1 MLPSAPASA
10 GEVGAQGRAACVDPD
25 PEGFRAAG
33 DEPVESVQS
42 PAMFSPSD
50 HRFMSRALEL
60 AAQGLFTTTPNP
72 RVGAVIVRNDE
83 IVGEGWH
90 RRAGE
95 PHAEIVALAQAG
107 ARARG
112 ATVYLTLE
120 PCSHFGR
127 TPPCV
132 EALVEAGVVRVV
144 AAMGDPNPR
153 VDGRGFDRLRAA
165 GIEVRCGLLQAEAEV
180 LNVGFISRMARGLPW
195 VRMKTA
201 ASLDGRTALHDG
213 RSQWITGAAARA
225 DGHAWRAR
233 ACAILTGIGTVRDDD
248 PRMTVRDV
256 ETSRQPL
263 RVLIDS
269 KLEVDVEA
277 KLLRGGALIACAVD
291 NPGKTAELRDR
302 GCEVIELANASG
314 KVDLPALMRELAA
327 REINELHVEAG
338 NRLNGSL
345 LREGCVDELLVY
357 LAPSILGDAMDMFQ
371 LPAPS
376 SLEAATRLAFQSVDR
391 IGDDIRILAR
401 VLRSG

>member
-1 MLPSAPASA
+1 MT
-10 GEVGAQGRAACVDPD
+10 
-25 PEGFRAAG
+25 
-33 DEPVESVQS
+33 
-42 PAMFSPSD
+42 
-50 HRFMSRALEL
+50 RALAL
-60 AAQGLFTTTPNP
+60 AAQGLYTTTPNP
-72 RVGAVIVRNDE
+72 RVGAVIVQDGE

-95 PHAEIVALAQAG
+95 PHAEIVALAQAAG
-107 ARARG
+107 RARG

-132 EALVEAGVVRVV
+132 EALVEAGVTRVV

-165 GIEVRCGLLQAEAEV
+165 GIEVRCGLLQVEAEE
-180 LNVGFISRMARGLPW
+180 LNVGFVSRMARGLPW

-201 ASLDGRTALHDG
+201 ASLDGRTALRDG
-213 RSQWITGAAARA
+213 RSQWITGEAARA

-263 RVLIDS
+263 RVLVDS
-269 KLEVDVEA
+269 KLEVDVDA
-277 KLLRGGALIACAVD
+277 KLLRGGALVACAVE
-291 NPGKTAELRDR
+291 NPGKKAELRDR

-357 LAPSILGDAMDMFQ
+357 LAPSLLGDAMPMFH
-371 LPAPS
+371 LPEPA
-376 SLEAATRLAFQSVDR
+376 SLELATRLDFHAVDR
-391 IGDDIRILAR
+391 IGPDLRIRAR
-401 VLRSG
+401 VRRPG

>member
-1 MLPSAPASA
+1 MT
-10 GEVGAQGRAACVDPD
+10 
-25 PEGFRAAG
+25 
-33 DEPVESVQS
+33 
-42 PAMFSPSD
+42 
-50 HRFMSRALEL
+50 RALGL

-72 RVGAVIVRNDE
+72 RVGAVIVRDGE

-95 PHAEIVALAQAG
+95 PHAEIVALAQAAG
-107 ARARG
+107 RARG

-132 EALVEAGVVRVV
+132 EALVEAGVARVV

-165 GIEVRCGLLQAEAEV
+165 GIEVRCGLLQAEAEE
-180 LNVGFISRMARGLPW
+180 LNVGFVSRMARGLPW

-201 ASLDGRTALHDG
+201 ASLDGRTALRDG
-213 RSQWITGAAARA
+213 RSQWITGEAARA

-263 RVLIDS
+263 RVLVDS
-269 KLEVDVEA
+269 KLEVDVDA

-291 NPGKTAELRDR
+291 NPGKQAELRDR
-302 GCEVIELANASG
+302 GCEVIEMANASG

-357 LAPSILGDAMDMFQ
+357 LAPSLLGDAMEMFH
-371 LPAPS
+371 LPAPD
-376 SLEAATRLAFQSVDR
+376 SLEAATRLEFHAVDR
-391 IGDDIRILAR
+391 IGPDLRILAR
-401 VLRSG
+401 IRRPG

>member
-1 MLPSAPASA
+1 
-10 GEVGAQGRAACVDPD
+10 
-25 PEGFRAAG
+25 
-33 DEPVESVQS
+33 
-42 PAMFSPSD
+42 MFTPSD
-50 HRFMSRALEL
+50 HRFMTRALGL

-72 RVGAVIVRNDE
+72 RVGAVIVRDGE

-95 PHAEIVALAQAG
+95 PHAEIVALAQAAG
-107 ARARG
+107 RARG

-132 EALVEAGVVRVV
+132 EALVEAGVARVV

-165 GIEVRCGLLQAEAEV
+165 GIEVRCGLLQAEAEE
-180 LNVGFISRMARGLPW
+180 LNVGFVSRMARGLPW

-201 ASLDGRTALHDG
+201 ASLDGRTALRDG
-213 RSQWITGAAARA
+213 RSQWITGEAARA

-256 ETSRQPL
+256 ETPRQPL
-263 RVLIDS
+263 RVLVDS
-269 KLEVDVEA
+269 KLEVDVDA

-291 NPGKTAELRDR
+291 NPGKQAELRDR
-302 GCEVIELANASG
+302 GCEVIEMANASG

-357 LAPSILGDAMDMFQ
+357 LAPSLLGDAMEMFH
-371 LPAPS
+371 LPAPE
-376 SLEAATRLAFQSVDR
+376 SLEAAMRLEFHAVDR
-391 IGDDIRILAR
+391 IGPDLRILAR
-401 VLRSG
+401 IRRPG